1 MRVGFY
7 LVPGFLYSPAALL
20 LLLLLLLL
28 FGGPPGEGARHLD
41 MFFAGY
47 LRLLSAPS
55 SRVFTAT
62 ITGKFSPSSPPLR
75 RSLPLAPVAAKSS
88 LLHQQHGESR
98 REKENNRGNGARE
111 GGFKPPLT
119 TDKQHRRK
127 EARERRKTPTDGRW
141 SRFRSVETDSR
152 AQLAVKYEF
161 CRYPRLCFSTV
172 GTPRAPWNRR
182 RHAIGRPGGG
192 GAWSRHSSPV
202 PHAPHRT
209 HSSAASTNEITL
221 FRKLLLFLN

>member
-7 LVPGFLYSPAALL
+7 LVPGFLYSPAA
-20 LLLLLLLL
+20 LLLLLLL

-62 ITGKFSPSSPPLR
+62 ITGYFSPSSPPL
-75 RSLPLAPVAAKSS
+75 SLAPVAAKSS

-127 EARERRKTPTDGRW
+127 GARERRKTPTNGRW
-141 SRFRSVETDSR
+141 SRFRCVETDSR

-192 GAWSRHSSPV
+192 GRGQGIPPQSRTL
-202 PHAPHRT
+202 RT
-209 HSSAASTNEITL
+209 EHIPA
-221 FRKLLLFLN
+221 LLPQMRSRCFVNYYYF